1 MKKFTLAV
9 LLAILFSSCATL
21 EHIDGYQSLIGI
33 DLRPYT
39 EKDFLITPNDYAG
52 KYKSIAILDYV
63 IMPEANY
70 KTIYPYSGD
79 EPPKEW
85 VHDKVDITAAMDSI
99 YEICLDMGANAII
112 NFEISPHADTY
123 TAVENPTTVVGK
135 RISGMAI
142 QRLND

>member
-1 MKKFTLAV
+1 MKKIILVSLATA
-9 LLAILFSSCATL
+9 LMFSACKTL
-21 EHIDGYQSLIGI
+21 EHIDGYQSLSGI

-52 KYKSIAILDYV
+52 EYKSIFIVDFV

-70 KTIYPYSGD
+70 ETVDIKSGYKI
-79 EPPKEW
+79 KEW
-85 VHDKVDITAAMDSI
+85 FYDPVDISTAMDNI

-112 NFEISPHADTY
+112 NFEISPHTDTY
-123 TAVENPTTVVGK
+123 VTVNNPTTIVGK

-142 QRLND
+142 KRED